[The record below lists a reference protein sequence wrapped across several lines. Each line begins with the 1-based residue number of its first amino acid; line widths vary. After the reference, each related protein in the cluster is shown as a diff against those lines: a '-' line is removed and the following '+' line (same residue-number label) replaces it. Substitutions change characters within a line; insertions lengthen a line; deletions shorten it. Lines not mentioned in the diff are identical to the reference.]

1 MKKMILLAMMLLG
14 LTAFAQ
20 NSPPWMEDPNHGLP
34 ATFGGGMDCA
44 VLNASG
50 DIGILQTGL
59 TLSAPPDEWTGL
71 TQLSIRDASGNMT
84 YLSGMFP
91 NLGFGS
97 AMFVNINNDEFPDI
111 YISGA
116 IDDNT
121 YYAAVYLGGPGN
133 TYTLSQVLT
142 GLVFS
147 RVTSSDLDNNG
158 WQDIVANGRD
168 VNGVFRT
175 IIYKNTNGTLSE
187 VTNHGIEGVIGG
199 LAIIDYNNDG
209 KKDIVITANTGPALI
224 ARLYKNNGN
233 FSFTNVPHNFV
244 PLNNS
249 SIFVADFNNDGWDD
263 VAYIGSD
270 IDRIFNV
277 HLNNQ
282 DGTFAS
288 PQSYPGFSSGNIKG
302 GDVDKDGH
310 IDLVVSGAKSNNSL
324 ATQLYMNDGTGHFV
338 LKKAFQPGV
347 GLSSLVLFDLTGDTY
362 LDFLFTGDAAV
373 NSPWSYAQIRLYTNG
388 TLNTPDFES
397 ADVRL
402 WPNPVRDVLNIQTP
416 TEIGS
421 DLRVAMTDMSGR
433 TIPITMVNDQ
443 IDMSG
448 LSSGVYLVTMTSQG
462 QTITKRVVKQ

>member
-20 NSPPWMEDPNHGLP
+20 NSPPWVEDPNHGLP
-34 ATFGGGMDCA
+34 ATFSGSMDCA
-44 VLNASG
+44 VLNANG
-50 DIGILQTGL
+50 DIGILQTGF
-59 TLSAPPDEWTGL
+59 TYYGPTGDWTAL

-84 YLSGMFP
+84 YLTGMFP
-91 NLGFGS
+91 NLGFSS

-111 YISGA
+111 YISGVK
-116 IDDNT
+116 DDNT
-121 YYAAVYLGGPGN
+121 FYAAVYLGGPGN
-133 TYTLSQVLT
+133 TFTLHQALT
-142 GLVFS
+142 GLANS
-147 RVTSSDLDNNG
+147 RVTSADLDNNG
-158 WQDIVANGRD
+158 WQDIVANGTD
-168 VNGVFRT
+168 VNDVFRT
-175 IIYKNTNGTLSE
+175 IIYKNTNGTFSE

-209 KKDIVITANTGPALI
+209 KKDIVITANTGPFVI

-244 PLNNS
+244 PLISS

-263 VAYIGSD
+263 VAYIGYNGSYV
-270 IDRIFNV
+270 FNV
-277 HLNNQ
+277 HFNNQ
-282 DGTFAS
+282 DGTFS
-288 PQSYPGFSSGNIKG
+288 NPQSYPGFDGGDITG

-310 IDLVVSGAKSNNSL
+310 IDLVVSGAKSSNSL

-347 GLSSLVLFDLTGDTY
+347 WGSSLVLFDLTGDTY
-362 LDFLFTGDAAV
+362 LDFLFTGDAAIV
-373 NSPWSYAQIRLYTNG
+373 SPWSDAQIRLYTNG

-402 WPNPVRDVLNIQTP
+402 WPNPVRDVLSIQAP

-421 DLRVAMTDMSGR
+421 DLRVTMTDMSGR
-433 TIPITMVNDQ
+433 TIPIILANGK